1 MRKKQSIYSK
11 VQKFWKQKHMTQIAI
26 LSASTAVLAFLGFF
40 YYYANGANISSL
52 ERGLAQSTVIY
63 DLNGEVASKI
73 SANKVEGISIK
84 EIPEH
89 MKNAV
94 IAIEDHRFYEHNG
107 VDFTSIGRAF
117 FRNMKAG
124 EIVEGGSTITQQL
137 TKNALLSAEKTYKR
151 KIEEFFLAREIEKQ
165 FTKDEILQMYLN
177 EIYFGEGAWGIK
189 RAAMKYFGKDVK
201 DLTISEA
208 ALLAGL
214 IKAPSVINP
223 YKNEKA
229 ALDRRNIVL
238 AQMKTNGFISENQWK
253 EAKNEQLVFDDKG
266 GDPFKGKYPY
276 YVDFVLEEGMKKY
289 GLTLDELLTGG
300 YQIYTELDP
309 FMQSAAEETYR
320 DDSMFP
326 AGKGD
331 RLVQSGAILID
342 PKSGGVRA
350 LVGGRG
356 EHTLLGHN
364 RAIHPVG
371 QPGSTMK
378 PLVPYTPALENGWD
392 ISDVLKDEKIK
403 FGDYEP
409 NNYNFKFRGQV
420 PMYEAVK
427 DSLNIPAVWLL
438 NEIGVDKGI
447 DAAKRFG
454 IPEDAINNNLA
465 LALGGTNKG
474 VSPLNMAEA
483 YTVFANSGEK
493 ADAHSIVKIVDSNG
507 DTIANWDDK
516 KTRVTT
522 KEVTDKITTMLLG
535 VVEQG
540 SGRAA
545 QIPGREV
552 AGKTGS
558 TQVPIEGVNGI
569 KDQWFV
575 GYTPQLVGAV
585 WVGYDRT
592 DKDHYLTTTSGEGT
606 APIFKAIM
614 SKALQNQEAISFGV
628 PHISSLIEKK
638 KQEEK
643 FNSFDKGFMK
653 NKEKWEKKIEKEKKK
668 WEKKRKKNKG
678 KKHD

>member
-1 MRKKQSIYSK
+1 MRKKQSVYSK
-11 VQKFWKQKHMTQIAI
+11 FQKFWKQKHMTQIAI

-177 EIYFGEGAWGIK
+177 EIYFGEGAWGLK

-253 EAKNEQLVFDDKG
+253 AAKNEQLVFDDKG

-614 SKALQNQEAISFGV
+614 SKALQNKEAISFGV

>member
-1 MRKKQSIYSK
+1 
-11 VQKFWKQKHMTQIAI
+11 
-26 LSASTAVLAFLGFF
+26 
-40 YYYANGANISSL
+40 
-52 ERGLAQSTVIY
+52 
-63 DLNGEVASKI
+63 
-73 SANKVEGISIK
+73 
-84 EIPEH
+84 
-89 MKNAV
+89 
-94 IAIEDHRFYEHNG
+94 
-107 VDFTSIGRAF
+107 
-117 FRNMKAG
+117 
-124 EIVEGGSTITQQL
+124 
-137 TKNALLSAEKTYKR
+137 
-151 KIEEFFLAREIEKQ
+151 
-165 FTKDEILQMYLN
+165 
-177 EIYFGEGAWGIK
+177 
-189 RAAMKYFGKDVK
+189 
-201 DLTISEA
+201 
-208 ALLAGL
+208 
-214 IKAPSVINP
+214 
-223 YKNEKA
+223 
-229 ALDRRNIVL
+229 
-238 AQMKTNGFISENQWK
+238 
-253 EAKNEQLVFDDKG
+253 
-266 GDPFKGKYPY
+266 
-276 YVDFVLEEGMKKY
+276 
-289 GLTLDELLTGG
+289 
-300 YQIYTELDP
+300 
-309 FMQSAAEETYR
+309 
-320 DDSMFP
+320 
-326 AGKGD
+326 
-331 RLVQSGAILID
+331 
-342 PKSGGVRA
+342 
-350 LVGGRG
+350 
-356 EHTLLGHN
+356 HTLLGHN

-438 NEIGVDKGI
+438 SEIGVDKGI

-643 FNSFDKGFMK
+643 F
-653 NKEKWEKKIEKEKKK
+653 
-668 WEKKRKKNKG
+668 
-678 KKHD
+678 